1 MPLSKEKEDY
11 LSALYFNLDKPGA
24 FRSPLQLWRQV
35 KKEDKYKIGLSR
47 IRQWLQNQD
56 VYSMNSDL
64 VFKRARVMTGGIRD
78 QYDICLMDVGFHSA
92 ENDGVRYILIVID
105 VFTRYLWASPLNN
118 KSSSAVLAALKK
130 CFKDMGTPRKVRSDL
145 GKALSSL
152 KTEEYFKSIGV
163 KHFTPQGEA
172 KSNYVE
178 RVIRTL
184 RSLIHRSSKK
194 ARSFRY
200 IDKLE
205 SLVRNYNITPHKSL
219 GYKHPR
225 KSTKGTKSIRLSTST

>member
-1 MPLSKEKEDY
+1 
-11 LSALYFNLDKPGA
+11 
-24 FRSPLQLWRQV
+24 
-35 KKEDKYKIGLSR
+35 
-47 IRQWLQNQD
+47 
-56 VYSMNSDL
+56 
-64 VFKRARVMTGGIRD
+64 
-78 QYDICLMDVGFHSA
+78 
-92 ENDGVRYILIVID
+92 
-105 VFTRYLWASPLNN
+105 
-118 KSSSAVLAALKK
+118 
-130 CFKDMGTPRKVRSDL
+130 MGTPRKVRSDL
-145 GKALSSL
+145 GKEFTSL

-200 IDKLE
+200 IYKLE

-219 GYKHPR
+219 GYKAPAEINKGNAVDQTIDHYLTPPPIVSERKNLKKSGKIRKPSSPFRFKVNDTVRISHLKHPFER
-225 KSTKGTKSIRLSTST
+225 EFMEKFTGELFEIKSRF